1 MELASLFEDYLPSY
15 EARFHANIRHE
26 QRRAI
31 QAILRCRTPAAGEM
45 VLQCPDC
52 AAIRYLPHSC
62 GHRSCPRCQHHE
74 TSTWLERQREKLLPV
89 PYFLVTFT
97 IPARFRPLA
106 RAHSRAFFN
115 AMFRASASSLKT
127 LGADQ
132 RFLGGEV
139 GMTGVLHTH
148 SRKLDFHPHIH
159 YLIPGGAIDKGN
171 RYWKRK
177 NWKFLFP
184 EKALARLFRAKLLA
198 SCRRENWT
206 IPAFRKTGDWVVN
219 CTMAGTGAPALA
231 YLSRYL
237 YRGVI
242 AEKNILRSEG
252 GEVAFQYRDGRSGI
266 WKIRRL
272 PGEEFLRLVLQHVLP
287 TGFRRTR
294 DFGFLHGNAQKIL
307 RMIQLLLYAKV
318 PSRVHCPRPPVR
330 CRQCNTPMIIV
341 AFCHKR
347 EQHITSPPGIH

>member
-1 MELASLFEDYLPSY
+1 MELVELIEEYLPAFD
-15 EARFHANIRHE
+15 ARFGAHISQE

-31 QAILRCRTPAAGEM
+31 KAMLRCRTPEAGEM
-45 VLQCPDC
+45 IMQCPSC

-74 TSTWLERQREKLLPV
+74 TGTWLERQCDKLLPV

-97 IPARFRPLA
+97 VPASLRPLA
-106 RAHSRAFFN
+106 RAHSRAFFD
-115 AMFRASASSLKT
+115 AMFRASATALKT

-132 RFLGGEV
+132 RFLGGEIA
-139 GMTGVLHTH
+139 MTGVLHTH
-148 SRKLDFHPHIH
+148 SRRLDFHPHIH
-159 YLIPGGAIDKGN
+159 YLIPGGAIDKAN
-171 RYWKRK
+171 RFWKRK
-177 NWKFLFP
+177 DWKFLFP

-198 SCRRENWT
+198 SCRRAQWA
-206 IPAFRKTGDWVVN
+206 IPAARKPGDWVVN

-252 GEVAFQYRDGRSGI
+252 GKVVFRYRDGRSGT

-287 TGFRRTR
+287 TSFRRTR
-294 DFGFLHGNAQKIL
+294 DFGFLHGNARKTL
-307 RMIQLLLYAKV
+307 RLIQLLLSAKV
-318 PSRVHCPRPPVR
+318 PIPVRRQRPPVQCGR
-330 CRQCNTPMIIV
+330 CRTPMAIIAV
-341 AFCHKR
+341 CQRR
-347 EQHITSPPGIH
+347 ERHATSPPVTH